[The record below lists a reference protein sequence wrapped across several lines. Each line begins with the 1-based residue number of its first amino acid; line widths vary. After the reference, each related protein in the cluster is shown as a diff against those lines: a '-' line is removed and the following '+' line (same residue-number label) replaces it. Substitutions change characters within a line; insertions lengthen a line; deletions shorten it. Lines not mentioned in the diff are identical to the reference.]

1 MQKEN
6 SAVLLLTPNL
16 MDVKELGNTN
26 GAGLISS
33 KLSLYLYFPAHYG
46 KIKRSIIGNGPV
58 CDGASGESV
67 DVVPVSIETGEVF
80 IHVQPLLPTN
90 LPRKAALR
98 FTTVDNYELLELV
111 NYEGEERIFS
121 LEEAGMILNGMV
133 MTVASRS
140 KYGSL
145 EMFHKEM
152 SDLMIRDYYAVKH
165 RFFTF
170 YRKDVTFEITYTPDP
185 FGVQTEAIDGR
196 NVPRPVFESNQLD
209 VNELP
214 F

>member
-1 MQKEN
+1 M
-6 SAVLLLTPNL
+6 
-16 MDVKELGNTN
+16 
-26 GAGLISS
+26 
-33 KLSLYLYFPAHYG
+33 
-46 KIKRSIIGNGPV
+46 
-58 CDGASGESV
+58 
-67 DVVPVSIETGEVF
+67 VPVSIETGEVF

-214 F
+214 FVSGPVPPPRPFFPWKTMEIDKYPGQNSIIGSRGLADEAPYSKRSELMFLDKDNQE